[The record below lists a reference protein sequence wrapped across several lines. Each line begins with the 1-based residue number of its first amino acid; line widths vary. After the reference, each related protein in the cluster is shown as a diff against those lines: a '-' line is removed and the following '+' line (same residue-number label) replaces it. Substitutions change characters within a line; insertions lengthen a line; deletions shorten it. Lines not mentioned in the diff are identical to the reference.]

1 MGVMPNGYV
10 PMIEI
15 PKEKVLDVRY
25 RVKQLTAQRQDN

>member
-1 MGVMPNGYV
+1 
-10 PMIEI
+10 MIEI